1 MQDIFKPESD
11 AKIFSMQFR
20 WQSEASNSWFSLV
33 NILWRKFDIS
43 SQKKEMKMIEILNFM
58 MKKNNN
64 KKMPKKYMK
73 A

>member
-20 WQSEASNSWFSLV
+20 WSFRNSWFSLV